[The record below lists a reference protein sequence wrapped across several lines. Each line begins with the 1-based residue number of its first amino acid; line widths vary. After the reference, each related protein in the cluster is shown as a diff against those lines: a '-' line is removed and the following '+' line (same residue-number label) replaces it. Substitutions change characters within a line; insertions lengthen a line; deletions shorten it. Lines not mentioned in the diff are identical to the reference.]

1 MNLQSLHFFYYYSHG
16 KLLLTGEYLIL
27 HGALGLALPTIKGQ
41 SFTIFYKNKP
51 TYPSFSTFSS
61 EFLHWKS
68 FDEKDQL
75 WFEVI
80 FQLPSLY
87 ICYETEKK
95 MAFRLRNLLI
105 KSRKIKKNFLSNTFG
120 IYVKT
125 KLEFPRNWGL
135 GSSST
140 LISNIAKWSRVKP
153 HLLLEKNF
161 LGSGYDIV
169 CGYYSKPIIFRRL
182 KNKGLH
188 VIPINFNPPF
198 KEKLFFLYLNKKQNT
213 CESIQFFLK
222 KKKDPKIF
230 SKSMDF
236 ISSITKKIP
245 FCKTLKEFEE
255 LLFKHEKIISEILDI
270 PTIKETY
277 FPDYLGLVKSLG
289 AWGGDF
295 VLISYRDGMK
305 KYFSKKGFH
314 TLISFDEMIV

>member
-1 MNLQSLHFFYYYSHG
+1 MRLQDLHFFYYYSHG

-27 HGALGLALPTIKGQ
+27 HGAFGLALPTIKGQ

-51 TYPSFSTFSS
+51 TNYPCY
-61 EFLHWKS
+61 ELLHWNS
-68 FDEKDQL
+68 FDEQDQL
-75 WFEVI
+75 WFEGI
-80 FQLPSLY
+80 FQLPSLD

-95 MAFRLRNLLI
+95 TAFRLRNLLL
-105 KSRKIKKNFLSNTFG
+105 KSREIQKNFLSNTFG

-161 LGSGYDIV
+161 PGSGYDIA
-169 CGYYSKPIIFRRL
+169 CGFHSKPIIFRKL
-182 KNKGLH
+182 KNQVPH
-188 VIPINFNPPF
+188 VIPIDFNLPF
-198 KEKLFFLYLNKKQNT
+198 KEKLFFLHLNKKQNT
-213 CESIQFFLK
+213 CESIRFFRK
-222 KKKDPKIF
+222 KKKIY
-230 SKSMDF
+230 SKSMDV

-255 LLFKHEKIISEILDI
+255 LLFKHEKVMSEILDI
-270 PTIKETY
+270 PTIKEIY

-295 VLISYRDGMK
+295 VLISYRDGMR
-305 KYFSKKGFH
+305 KYFSKKGFY
-314 TLISFDEMIV
+314 TLISFDEMILS

>member
-1 MNLQSLHFFYYYSHG
+1 MRLQDLHFYYSHG

-27 HGALGLALPTIKGQ
+27 HGAFGLALPTIKGQ
-41 SFTIFYKNKP
+41 SFTICYYKNKP
-51 TYPSFSTFSS
+51 DPCSS
-61 EFLHWKS
+61 YYDSELLHWNS

-75 WFEVI
+75 WFEGI
-80 FQLPSLY
+80 FQLPSLD

-95 MAFRLRNLLI
+95 TAVRLRNLLL
-105 KSRKIKKNFLSNTFG
+105 KSREIQKNFLSNTFG

-125 KLEFPRNWGL
+125 KLEFPVNWGL

-161 LGSGYDIV
+161 QGSGYDIA
-169 CGYYSKPIIFRRL
+169 CGFHSKPIIFRKL
-182 KNKGLH
+182 KNQGPH
-188 VIPINFNPPF
+188 VIPINFNLPF

-213 CESIQFFLK
+213 CDSIRFFLK
-222 KKKDPKIF
+222 KNKNF
-230 SKSMDF
+230 SKSMDV
-236 ISSITKKIP
+236 ISDITKKIT

-255 LLFKHEKIISEILDI
+255 LLFKHEKIISEMLDI

-295 VLISYRDGMK
+295 VLISYRDGMR

-314 TLISFDEMIV
+314 TLISFDKMIIS